1 MQQFDALA
9 VMAARIAQECQ
20 PEQVRPSRPPDE
32 GRGRAARPDT
42 GASGPPV
49 RTASA
54 ERAAGLLPPH
64 AASAPG

>member
-1 MQQFDALA
+1 VQQFDALA

-20 PEQVRPSRPPDE
+20 PEDLRRPRPRAED
-32 GRGRAARPDT
+32 RGRTARPDT
-42 GASGPPV
+42 GASAPPV

-64 AASAPG
+64 AGSAPG